1 MRLFCPP
8 DLCCGQTDLE
18 ATQRESQW
26 RATADVGR
34 VKGRGHA
41 CRVPWWNSW
50 IAPTETCVHI
60 LHAVRWDCTLTHTPT
75 HTHTCDCSSLAW
87 LFSPVSLQGCR
98 KGQSEKQNET
108 SPPHAMKTEG
118 SVNQSVN
125 DAGALRCVPGS
136 NYGSAGKRI
145 KVRAHPGVPLVGL
158 MLLATLPFGA
168 SIKQSVPRVKLSHR
182 GKNLKYCWFWLVWL
196 DIYIDFDHSVF
207 LQYVPEKQN

>member
-1 MRLFCPP
+1 MT
-8 DLCCGQTDLE
+8 G
-18 ATQRESQW
+18 
-26 RATADVGR
+26 
-34 VKGRGHA
+34 
-41 CRVPWWNSW
+41 NSW
-50 IAPTETCVHI
+50 CRTGKEKGTCLQGSMVKQLNSSSRNLCTYPACSWDETAH
-60 LHAVRWDCTLTHTPT
+60 T
-75 HTHTCDCSSLAW
+75 HTHTHTHTHSYDCSSLAW

-98 KGQSEKQNET
+98 KGLSEKQNET

-125 DAGALRCVPGS
+125 EAGALRCVPGS

-182 GKNLKYCWFWLVWL
+182 GKNLKCWFWLVWL
-196 DIYIDFDHSVF
+196 DIYIDFDNSVF
-207 LQYVPEKQN
+207 LQYVTEKQN